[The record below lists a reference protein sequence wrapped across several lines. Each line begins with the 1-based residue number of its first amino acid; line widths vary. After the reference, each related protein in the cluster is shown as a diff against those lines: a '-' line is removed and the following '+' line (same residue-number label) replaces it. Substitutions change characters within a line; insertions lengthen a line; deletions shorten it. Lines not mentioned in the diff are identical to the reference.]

1 MSTYEVDGKM
11 LSETFITI
19 NCCKCDREFT
29 EHAST
34 YITRKEFQSTN
45 GKNKKITDV
54 ECVCCRDDF
63 HDVIWDYE
71 TAEDNMCGDGC
82 MIEGTCLNC
91 GATGRGEF
99 SNRDVDFEVGDL

>member
-1 MSTYEVDGKM
+1 MSSYEVDGK
-11 LSETFITI
+11 LLTETFIT
-19 NCCKCDREFT
+19 
-29 EHAST
+29 
-34 YITRKEFQSTN
+34 
-45 GKNKKITDV
+45 ITDV

-99 SNRDVDFEVGDL
+99 SNQDVDFEVGDL